1 MTKSQA
7 KRLMED
13 LGNNLLPE
21 DYRENVYIS
30 VNGVGT
36 EVFKNCAYFEAEG
49 YSFIWTET
57 EKRLLSKKEM
67 GNYAL
72 IPYDPKDSVK
82 LKKVV

>member
-1 MTKSQA
+1 
-7 KRLMED
+7 MED

-30 VNGVGT
+30 INGIGT
-36 EVFKNCAYFEAEG
+36 EIFKNCAYFEAEG

-67 GNYAL
+67 
-72 IPYDPKDSVK
+72 
-82 LKKVV
+82 

>member
-1 MTKSQA
+1 MTKAQA

-21 DYRENVYIS
+21 DYRENIYIS

-36 EVFKNCAYFEAEG
+36 EIFRNCAYFEAEE
-49 YSFIWTET
+49 YSFIWTED
-57 EKRLLSKKEM
+57 KKLLLSKKEM

-72 IPYDPKDSVK
+72 IPYDPKDSMK
-82 LKKVV
+82 LKKVI